1 MNRVYFRNTQKKYP
15 VRTGVFRSTVLAALE
30 FLGLENHSLTV
41 VYCGKRK
48 MRGLNETYRHRSGP
62 TDVLSFVD
70 GESEDDGRV
79 YLGEM
84 FIAPAVAQENALEYG
99 AEWEE
104 ELHMLHV
111 HGVLHLA
118 GRDHETDRGEMLA
131 LQADILTRLGF
142 RSRAG
147 EWS

>member
-15 VRTGVFRSTVLAALE
+15 LRAAAFRPTVLAALE

-48 MRGLNETYRHRSGP
+48 IRQLNETYRHRSGP

-70 GESEDDGRV
+70 GESGDDGRV
-79 YLGEM
+79 YLGEV
-84 FIAPAVAQENALEYG
+84 FIAPAVAQENAREFG

-118 GRDHETDRGEMLA
+118 GQDHETDRGEMLSR
-131 LQADILTRLGF
+131 QADILSRLGF
-142 RSRAG
+142 RG
-147 EWS
+147 KTE